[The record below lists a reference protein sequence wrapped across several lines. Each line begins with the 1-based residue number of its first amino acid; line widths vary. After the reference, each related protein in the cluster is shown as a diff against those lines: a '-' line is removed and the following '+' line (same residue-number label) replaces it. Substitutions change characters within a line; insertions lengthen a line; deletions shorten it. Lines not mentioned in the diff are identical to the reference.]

1 MEKTLP
7 NAMDQFQAADAL
19 LKYVFSGAL
28 GPTKGMGV
36 DYAIMRTTDSAFTF
50 SATLEPPEGTENP
63 LNRYQIEIDRQSGE
77 PSAPKKIEITDEDMQ
92 KAILAATGN
101 TIALSR
107 RFTDGGFSIS
117 YKVAVMDKP
126 DTIYIVQ
133 LRFHGNVASMDAIMK
148 FVRAHNKPGVI
159 PMPAVYSI
167 PGEAEHQKATGL
179 GRQITQF
186 VPGIIAESVY
196 PDMPHA
202 DKLGLVRKMAL
213 AWQACWDLPLPSPR
227 QIGELL
233 AVDNNGSINLTVG
246 PDRHFSLGGPFT
258 SVREWLKA
266 RLRHAVA
273 SLDRASG
280 IDDYKEEYMTSIQAF
295 VDNRLDQ
302 MPQTIEECPIVA
314 LHIDMGLHNLIVAEH
329 DYQEINSIIDWE
341 LCASAPF
348 LAAYTCLEMLFR
360 RGAPNGFGV
369 EYPQADLLRS
379 AFWDTIP
386 KWKAYW
392 ESQSARDFMEWF
404 QFSLFLKPEY
414 CSAKMPKAKKME
426 FWAENIRVV
435 EGMLK
440 KYGVEER

>member
-28 GPTKGMGV
+28 GPTNGMGV

-63 LNRYQIEIDRQSGE
+63 LDRYQIEIDRQSGE

-101 TIALSR
+101 TIASSR
-107 RFTDGGFSIS
+107 RFTNGGFSIS
-117 YKVAVMDKP
+117 YQVAVMDKP
-126 DTIYIVQ
+126 DTIYIIQ

-186 VPGIIAESVY
+186 VPGIIA
-196 PDMPHA
+196 D
-202 DKLGLVRKMAL
+202 
-213 AWQACWDLPLPSPR
+213 
-227 QIGELL
+227 
-233 AVDNNGSINLTVG
+233 INLTVG

-314 LHIDMGLHNLIVAEH
+314 LHVDMGLHNLIVAEH

-348 LAAYTCLEMLFR
+348 LAAYSCLEMLFR
-360 RGAPNGFGV
+360 RGAPNGFGA

-404 QFSLFLKPEY
+404 RFSLFLKPEY
-414 CSAKMPKAKKME
+414 CSAKMPKAEKME